1 MSCLVKCLDNYS
13 VHFREIFVQTFML
26 PRGYFLKIWAILRLL
41 CSATRVILSEM
52 LHRMGSDVHVPL
64 TFTFGLQ
71 IMIIIIN
78 YGNQKSD

>member
-1 MSCLVKCLDNYS
+1 
-13 VHFREIFVQTFML
+13 ML
-26 PRGYFLKIWAILRLL
+26 PRGYFLKILATLRLL
-41 CSATRVILSEM
+41 CSATCVILSEM

-71 IMIIIIN
+71 IMIISIN

>member
-13 VHFREIFVQTFML
+13 VHFCEIFVQTFML
-26 PRGYFLKIWAILRLL
+26 PRGYFLKILLILRLL
-41 CSATRVILSEM
+41 CSATCVILSEM